1 MKKTNATAPHELC
14 WHPDFRDLSRLP
26 DVKVVRTAFF
36 INSAAIL
43 AMLIM
48 GVWFGF
54 REFQLHDLNRQIA
67 EWQRQIDRD
76 RFASAQAVVQF
87 KKFQLEEARFK
98 EVEKFVKS
106 KPVFSEVLLHLA
118 ETLPASAALDS
129 LDFSDVNFTLRGVIR
144 GTPDL
149 AAGYA
154 SNYLQQLKTD
164 PVFLPMFADITLS
177 SLTQNPQS
185 GQLQFEIKFRLK
197 EVKKP

>member
-1 MKKTNATAPHELC
+1 M
-14 WHPDFRDLSRLP
+14 
-26 DVKVVRTAFF
+26 RTAFF

-118 ETLPASAALDS
+118 ETLPASVAFDS

-144 GTPDL
+144 GAPDL

-164 PVFLPMFADITLS
+164 PVFLPMFAEITLS
-177 SLTQNPQS
+177 SLSQNPQS
-185 GQLQFEIKFRLK
+185 GRLQFEIKFRLK
-197 EVKKP
+197 EVKKS